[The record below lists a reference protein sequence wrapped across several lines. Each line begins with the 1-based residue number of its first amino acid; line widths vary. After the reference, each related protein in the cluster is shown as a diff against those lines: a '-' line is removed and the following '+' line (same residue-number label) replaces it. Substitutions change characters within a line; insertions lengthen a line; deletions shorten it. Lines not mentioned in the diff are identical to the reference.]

1 MKLVTAADVWY
12 TQQQK
17 TLDEIAEKLGVVAYR
32 PSYHGAER
40 DKNTVLFYLKE
51 DEEHNREV
59 DRQPV
64 RYSRSEAKDRGVN
77 VNSEC
82 VYIAE
87 NSTLEYSKVCEE
99 WFPKVSWNAYKNDPQ
114 RNPPKTIDVEFVCDM
129 DSERTEI
136 WRRLDTGGYLM
147 RKLCNEPFAR
157 WLVCRERQG
166 WWEDGACVR
175 PNITFRHR
183 KQTEKVRYDDWNET
197 AAYSDTFNPNFREG

>member
-1 MKLVTAADVWY
+1 MKIEIRDITSEEAEPYSVHADVVLAGR
-12 TQQQK
+12 K
-17 TLDEIAEKLGVVAYR
+17 TVVF
-32 PSYHGAER
+32 
-40 DKNTVLFYLKE
+40 T
-51 DEEHNREV
+51 DEEGNFGKLYMKEE
-59 DRQPV
+59 DIELLGEP
-64 RYSRSEAKDRGVN
+64 
-77 VNSEC
+77 
-82 VYIAE
+82 YIAE
-87 NSTLEYSKVCEE
+87 NSTMEYSKVLKE
-99 WFPKVSWNAYKNDPQ
+99 WLPKVSWNAYKNDPI

-166 WWEDGACVR
+166 WWEDGARVR

>member
-1 MKLVTAADVWY
+1 M
-12 TQQQK
+12 
-17 TLDEIAEKLGVVAYR
+17 
-32 PSYHGAER
+32 
-40 DKNTVLFYLKE
+40 
-51 DEEHNREV
+51 
-59 DRQPV
+59 
-64 RYSRSEAKDRGVN
+64 
-77 VNSEC
+77 
-82 VYIAE
+82 
-87 NSTLEYSKVCEE
+87 
-99 WFPKVSWNAYKNDPQ
+99 SWNAYKNDPQ

-129 DSERTEI
+129 GSERTEI

>member
-1 MKLVTAADVWY
+1 MGIPFRLPLSWMPTSRLPTTPARSSRPLRLRSWCGRWFRRRSAVSAPQSSKTSRFPAPAGHGRRRVLV
-12 TQQQK
+12 
-17 TLDEIAEKLGVVAYR
+17 
-32 PSYHGAER
+32 
-40 DKNTVLFYLKE
+40 
-51 DEEHNREV
+51 NR
-59 DRQPV
+59 
-64 RYSRSEAKDRGVN
+64 ARGTWT
-77 VNSEC
+77 S
-82 VYIAE
+82 IAE

>member
-1 MKLVTAADVWY
+1 MQIEIRDITPEEAAPYGENADIVLTGRKTVVFTDADGNVGKLYMKEEDIDL
-12 TQQQK
+12 
-17 TLDEIAEKLGVVAYR
+17 LG
-32 PSYHGAER
+32 
-40 DKNTVLFYLKE
+40 K
-51 DEEHNREV
+51 
-59 DRQPV
+59 Q
-64 RYSRSEAKDRGVN
+64 
-77 VNSEC
+77 
-82 VYIAE
+82 YIAE

-129 DSERTEI
+129 GSERTEI

-197 AAYSDTFNPNFREG
+197 AAYSDTFNPNFWEG

>member
-1 MKLVTAADVWY
+1 MVQGAYTNASDVY
-12 TQQQK
+12 VD
-17 TLDEIAEKLGVVAYR
+17 LDVIDLDV
-32 PSYHGAER
+32 S
-40 DKNTVLFYLKE
+40 
-51 DEEHNREV
+51 
-59 DRQPV
+59 
-64 RYSRSEAKDRGVN
+64 S
-77 VNSEC
+77 
-82 VYIAE
+82 YIAE
-87 NSTLEYSKVCEE
+87 NSTLEYSKVCKE

-114 RNPPKTIDVEFVCDM
+114 GNPPKTIDVEFVCDM

-166 WWEDGACVR
+166 WWEDGNRIR
-175 PNITFRHR
+175 PNITFRHG